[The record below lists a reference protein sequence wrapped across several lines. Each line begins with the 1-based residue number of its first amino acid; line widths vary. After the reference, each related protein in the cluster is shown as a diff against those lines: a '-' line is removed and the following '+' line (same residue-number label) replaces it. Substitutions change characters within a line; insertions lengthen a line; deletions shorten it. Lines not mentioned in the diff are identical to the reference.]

1 MKTITFSFILSVLL
15 IMNGCI
21 SPDNQR
27 IKKDLD
33 SRFTKFEIVEIK
45 PDSAN
50 VQDAFMTLLSLKVNI
65 SQGNLDIIKAG
76 NHYYNIDGLGKWS
89 DKKTKQYMDSITNKL
104 SKMCYDFMRLQFS
117 KDEPC
122 YYVKYRIFNGALK
135 EEKEEYYSIRIYDD
149 GKQIELIH
157 RPYNWNDYLIEQN
170 CLNICDQ
177 CYEEQLKFLRD
188 QIYGTN

>member
-1 MKTITFSFILSVLL
+1 MKTITAISILFILV

-21 SPDNQR
+21 SQDKR
-27 IKKDLD
+27 LIKKDLD

-50 VQDAFMTLLSLKVNI
+50 IQDAFMTLLSLKVNI

-76 NHYYNIDGLGKWS
+76 NHYYNIDGIGKWS
-89 DKKTKQYMDSITNKL
+89 DKKTNTYMDSVTKKM
-104 SKMCYDFMRLQFS
+104 SKMCFDFMRLQFLRS
-117 KDEPC
+117 EPC

-135 EEKEEYYSIRIYDD
+135 EEKEEYYSIRTYDD

-157 RPYNWNDYLIEQN
+157 RPYNWNEYLIEQN
-170 CLNICDQ
+170 CSDIIDQ
-177 CYEEQLKFLRD
+177 CSREYIKFLRE
-188 QIYGTN
+188 QINEF